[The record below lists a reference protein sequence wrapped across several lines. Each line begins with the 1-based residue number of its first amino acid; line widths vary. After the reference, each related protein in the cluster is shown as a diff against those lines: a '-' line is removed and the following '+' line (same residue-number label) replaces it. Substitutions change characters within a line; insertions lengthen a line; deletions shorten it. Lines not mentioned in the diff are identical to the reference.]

1 MGVIDGLQR
10 PVTPAHTG
18 RGDEAVGE
26 NGARGWAALPIWR
39 CKSPLCCC
47 LFRRHVVMRHLWI
60 YILKPH
66 VCCCRASAYWPIR
79 FWNLEYH
86 RTFSLQIKPFSA
98 CCKPSKP
105 LCSSGCCSAT
115 LSYIIEFSILLV
127 SIKGVYL
134 RKIVL
139 RHFSDSCN
147 QPSVTYQPPQHSYII
162 YRHKKGGLDM
172 GLKGGSGTE
181 TLTMK
186 PERLNEPSNN

>member
-1 MGVIDGLQR
+1 MRLWGRRGLGDG
-10 PVTPAHTG
+10 
-18 RGDEAVGE
+18 
-26 NGARGWAALPIWR
+26 
-39 CKSPLCCC
+39 PLCQ
-47 LFRRHVVMRHLWI
+47 LVVARAHCVAAYFNGMLWWGACGFI
-60 YILKPH
+60 FLKPH
-66 VCCCRASAYWPIR
+66 VCCCRAPAYWPIR

-98 CCKPSKP
+98 CCKPSKT

-147 QPSVTYQPPQHSYII
+147 QPSVTYRPPQHSYII
-162 YRHKKGGLDM
+162 YRHKRR
-172 GLKGGSGTE
+172 LKYGPKKAAAE
-181 TLTMK
+181 QK
-186 PERLNEPSNN
+186 P